1 MATALIF
8 VDNLRIGGIQ
18 RLALDEAY
26 GLSDRGIEAT
36 LATLENPINQSTEI
50 KYFSSI
56 EHDLLSEKRVQ
67 VTVLPSNRLELFR
80 QTKILLKKYNNPL
93 IVSHSLRSTF
103 ILKLIKVT
111 SPKLQVKVNTK
122 IHQLPSLID
131 RSQRVKRFIYAQFSD
146 ELYCF
151 SEAVRLTW
159 YNQFGNFFLRFK
171 GFSKRIEL
179 LRNGV
184 YLPRLPKICPPPQGI
199 AINPRLI
206 FLGRFTFW
214 KGLEILER
222 LARESSLN
230 KFDFLF
236 IVPSYNGSSL
246 VAISKIL
253 GNRMKIITGKS
264 VGDLE
269 IYPGDIHIYP
279 TQYGK
284 NSLIT
289 ESVSL
294 NCLEMAGI
302 GIPSVITRGGQITW
316 HECEFKEIFFEVDWT
331 NLDEVV
337 GQISRAGEFKMSLEL
352 QLRLNQIISINNEL
366 DALQV

>member
-1 MATALIF
+1 M
-8 VDNLRIGGIQ
+8 V
-18 RLALDEAY
+18 
-26 GLSDRGIEAT
+26 
-36 LATLENPINQSTEI
+36 QSI
-50 KYFSSI
+50 WRFFS
-56 EHDLLSEKRVQ
+56 
-67 VTVLPSNRLELFR
+67 
-80 QTKILLKKYNNPL
+80 
-93 IVSHSLRSTF
+93 
-103 ILKLIKVT
+103 
-111 SPKLQVKVNTK
+111 
-122 IHQLPSLID
+122 
-131 RSQRVKRFIYAQFSD
+131 
-146 ELYCF
+146 
-151 SEAVRLTW
+151 
-159 YNQFGNFFLRFK
+159 RFK
-171 GFSKRIEL
+171 GFSKRIDL
-179 LRNGV
+179 LRNGI
-184 YLPRLPKICPPPQGI
+184 YLPRLPKICPPRGD

-206 FLGRFTFW
+206 FLGRFAFW

-284 NSLIT
+284 TSLIT

-337 GQISRAGEFKMSLEL
+337 EQISRAGGFKMSLEL